1 MNLQSEI
8 KPELWEAV
16 SQQYEQGY
24 YTNAILAAL
33 HYLRDVIRESADLD
47 GDGAALIGQALG
59 GTSPRLRINKF
70 DTESQRDEQK
80 GFEQI
85 LRGLFQGIRNPRTH
99 DKIDDKKEIADAI
112 IVFVNYCITVI
123 QKAKGPFVIEEW
135 LSRVFDPDFV
145 ESERYAQLLAKEV
158 PPKRYNEALIKIYQ
172 GKTSGDGNKL
182 RLVFNALIDLVGDD
196 KLDDL
201 IAVVSE
207 ELRVTSDEKAIRLAI
222 QILPPKLW
230 PRIDEVARLRI
241 ENKLIRSIEAGKVNS
256 ATRRS
261 TSGALGTWARDLCKY
276 FTLKDEL
283 YRILLQKMNSD
294 DQEQQD
300 YVALF
305 FWSELPF
312 TFTSEKPISK
322 YLRDRW
328 IESICRAVANSWGRS
343 IVREKLLDSFFS
355 FPDDWRAIILERL
368 KPLETEDAEF
378 YQSLVNASDI
388 PF

>member
-1 MNLQSEI
+1 MNLQAEI

-16 SQQYEQGY
+16 SRQYEQGNY
-24 YTNAILAAL
+24 SDAILAAF
-33 HYLRDVIRESADLD
+33 HYLRDMIRESANLD

-59 GTSPRLRINKF
+59 GNSPRLRINKF

-85 LRGLFQGIRNPRTH
+85 LRGLFQGIRNPRPH
-99 DKIDDKKEIADAI
+99 DKIDDKKETADAI
-112 IVFVNYCITVI
+112 IIFVNYCINVI
-123 QKAKGPFVIEEW
+123 QGAKGPFVIEEW

-158 PPKRYNEALIKIYQ
+158 PPKRYTEALIRIYQ
-172 GKTSGDGNKL
+172 GKVSGDGNKL
-182 RLVFNALIDLVGDD
+182 RLVFHALIDLAEYNE
-196 KLDDL
+196 LDGL

-207 ELRVTSDEKAIRLAI
+207 ELRATSDEKAIRLAI
-222 QILPPKLW
+222 QILPAKLW
-230 PRIDEVARLRI
+230 PRVDEVARLRI
-241 ENKLIRSIEAGKVNS
+241 ENKLIRSIEVGKVNS
-256 ATRRS
+256 STRRPIA
-261 TSGALGTWARDLCKY
+261 GALGTWARDLCKH

-283 YRILLQKMNSD
+283 YRTLLQKMNSD
-294 DQEQQD
+294 NQEEQD

-312 TFTSEKPISK
+312 TFDKPISK
-322 YLRDRW
+322 NLKERW
-328 IESICRAVANSWGRS
+328 IESICKAVTNSWGRS

-355 FPDDWRAIILERL
+355 FPDDWRALILERL
-368 KPLETEDAEF
+368 KPLETEDSEF
-378 YQSLVNASDI
+378 YQSLVDAMDL